1 MAPRRVRA
9 AARGTLYGA
18 GRLLQYAATACF
30 WAAAGTLT
38 LEDLRRAAVRR
49 WREFAATQSDAD
61 VALMDWEEEFYRRF
75 LRPGE
80 RVLLAGCGSGR
91 DLVALLELGY
101 AVEGLD
107 PVAECIEQARA
118 RLAKRGTSAPLH
130 VAWLEDAAPPPG
142 PFGAVVLSW
151 FCYGNIPGAA
161 ARVRAL
167 RALAGRLA
175 PGGRILLSYLTAGR
189 PPRPVLIRL
198 ARLVGRL
205 SGSDWRPED
214 GDCIVLTDRRADGA
228 HFEHF
233 FRPGEVEAEGRAAG
247 LRLVHEE
254 RSPYGTAVLAP

>member
-1 MAPRRVRA
+1 VRRRVRGA
-9 AARGTLYGA
+9 AWGVLYGA
-18 GRLLQYAATACF
+18 GRLFQQAATACF

-49 WREFAATQSDAD
+49 WREYAATQPDAD
-61 VALMDWEEEFYRRF
+61 DALMDWEEQFYGRF

-91 DLVALLELGY
+91 DLIALVERGFT
-101 AVEGLD
+101 VEGLD
-107 PVAECIEQARA
+107 PVAECIEQART
-118 RLAKRGTSAPLH
+118 RLAKRGMAAPLH

-151 FCYGNIPGAA
+151 FCYGYIPGAA
-161 ARVRAL
+161 ARVRTL
-167 RALAGRLA
+167 RALAERLT
-175 PGGRILLSYLTAGR
+175 PDGRILVSYLTAGK

-198 ARLVGRL
+198 ARLVARL

-214 GDCIVLTDRRADGA
+214 GDSIVLTDRRPDGA
-228 HFEHF
+228 CFEHF

-247 LRLVHEE
+247 LRLLHDEP
-254 RSPYGTAVLAP
+254 SPYGRAVLAP